1 MHAKEGRPGRT
12 KLSPAAKKVSA
23 IGHKGGVHMARRAD
37 EAVVIRSEDLRDLA
51 RNRLTDESV
60 GRLRI
65 LRGTLA
71 PTKDRKI
78 SARVSGDLLAAVKE
92 RLGGVSDAE
101 AIEMAL
107 VTLAETD
114 DFGSWMEA
122 NAGRLDE
129 DFDLDQL

>member
-78 SARVSGDLLAAVKE
+78 SAR
-92 RLGGVSDAE
+92 LGGVSDAE